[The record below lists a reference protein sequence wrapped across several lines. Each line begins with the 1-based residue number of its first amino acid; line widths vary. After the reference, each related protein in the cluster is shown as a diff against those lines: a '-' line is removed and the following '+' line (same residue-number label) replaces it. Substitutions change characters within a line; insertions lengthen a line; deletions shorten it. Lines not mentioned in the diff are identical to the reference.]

1 VFEKKFEHNTLL
13 CNTPPMLNSG
23 MTHFSYLVL
32 VAVHKNIQLAV
43 VTFEHKKMEKTF
55 LNPSIEVRIL
65 IARMPQK
72 KL

>member
-23 MTHFSYLVL
+23 MMHFSYLVL
-32 VAVHKNIQLAV
+32 VAVHKNIQLAI
-43 VTFEHKKMEKTF
+43 VTFNHKKFGENI
-55 LNPSIEVRIL
+55 LESIYRSKNNDWKD
-65 IARMPQK
+65 ATK